1 MRNIFV
7 ISDTHFFHRNILTF
21 KNKNDEL
28 IRPGFSSV
36 EEMNE
41 KIIDNWNKTVNDED
55 VIYHLGDFTFGSNNR
70 IKDVAPRLKGRKR
83 LLLGNH
89 DYQPKDYQPYFDK
102 IFSFIQFGRD
112 MFKRPVVLCHFPLHT
127 SAFDYRVG
135 NEGLNI
141 HGHLHK
147 NLTGL
152 SEHVNVCV
160 EHTNYSP
167 VSIEDIVDGKF
178 KNGNS

>member
-7 ISDTHFFHRNILTF
+7 ISDTHFFHKNILTF
-21 KNKNDEL
+21 KNKDGEL

-41 KIIDNWNKTVNDED
+41 TIIDNWNKTVNDED

-102 IFSFIQFGRD
+102 IF
-112 MFKRPVVLCHFPLHT
+112 
-127 SAFDYRVG
+127 
-135 NEGLNI
+135 
-141 HGHLHK
+141 
-147 NLTGL
+147 
-152 SEHVNVCV
+152 
-160 EHTNYSP
+160 
-167 VSIEDIVDGKF
+167 
-178 KNGNS
+178 